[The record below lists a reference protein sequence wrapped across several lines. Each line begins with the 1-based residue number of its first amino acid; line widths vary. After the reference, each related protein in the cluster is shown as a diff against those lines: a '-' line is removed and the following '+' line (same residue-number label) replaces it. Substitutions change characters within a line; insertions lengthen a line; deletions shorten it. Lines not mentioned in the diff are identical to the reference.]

1 MTRLPQS
8 ALWAIRDDRT
18 LSAYAKS
25 AYVMLWTRGK
35 DAHPSLQTL
44 GGDMGTS
51 RATAKRAVQ
60 ELERAGLAKRIPRLK
75 VKGDSDSNRYE
86 LLPVPE
92 GWGQRDPT
100 PGHTDP
106 TGGVSQTPED
116 RTLKQESEG
125 RKSRASRLARPA
137 VSRAADQI
145 ELVRQAVALAGW
157 DMRELEDEDALDVWD
172 RFVTQRKAA
181 APLADPVK
189 YLAGIFASFVSLDGV
204 LSNTPERE

>member
-18 LSAYAKS
+18 LSEHAKI

-35 DAHPSLQTL
+35 DAHPSMQTL
-44 GGDMGTS
+44 GADMGAS

-60 ELERAGLAKRIPRLK
+60 ELERAGLAKRIPRMK
-75 VKGDSDSNRYE
+75 AKGDQDSNSYE

-100 PGHTDP
+100 PAHTDP
-106 TGGVSQTPED
+106 TGGVRQSHKD

-125 RKSRASRLARPA
+125 RNTLASRLAPTA
-137 VSRAADQI
+137 QI
-145 ELVRQAVALAGW
+145 ESVRLAVTEAGW
-157 DMRELEDEDALDVWD
+157 DRREVEDDDALDVWARFITD
-172 RFVTQRKAA
+172 RKTTV
-181 APLADPVK
+181 PVADVVK
-189 YLAGIFASFVSLDGV
+189 YLAGIFASFVSWDGV
-204 LSNTPERE
+204 LSNTPERD